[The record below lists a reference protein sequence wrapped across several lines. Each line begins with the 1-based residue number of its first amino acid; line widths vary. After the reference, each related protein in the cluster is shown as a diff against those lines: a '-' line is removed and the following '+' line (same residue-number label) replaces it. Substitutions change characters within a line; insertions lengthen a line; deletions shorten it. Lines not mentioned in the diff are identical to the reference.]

1 MRVFR
6 AGLKDRL
13 DEGEKV
19 QADKGYIGEDG
30 CFVPQRQ
37 TEEERELSRKVHA
50 HHETVNHRMKRFT
63 ALRATFRHELTKHPY
78 VFRVAA
84 TLVQLAIERG
94 EILYQVDYVE

>member
-1 MRVFR
+1 M
-6 AGLKDRL
+6 
-13 DEGEKV
+13 V
-19 QADKGYIGEDG
+19 QADKGYIGEDC

-37 TEEERELSRKVHA
+37 TEAEQALSKKVRTR
-50 HHETVNHRMKRFT
+50 HETVNRRMKLFA
-63 ALRATFRHELTKHPY
+63 ALRNTFRHELWKHTH